1 MLCCA
6 YAVSRHLE
14 ACALATVRGQRSCT
28 RLSLALLRDCSIA
41 DMSVAKRRRLCSA
54 SLRPSPAMWCE
65 RGGAVARAFADMAA
79 AWVRGYEGEL
89 ASLESGSCAA
99 GYAAKRAA
107 LQCSCAVASML
118 VVLCFGFAGSVRAGQ
133 ATPAALGAEDAVLVL
148 SHLVRARY
156 YRLASQVTA
165 ATGAQ
170 TLWAG
175 CLRVAAQTQPEIGRH
190 CDTAT
195 GRKSLVGDGGKGS
208 VLSTAVRVIFRQLP
222 EGLAW
227 QQTAEGL
234 GCYAAE
240 HVPSASG
247 ARAYYTVNILTGAAL
262 RNSLAPARLPAGVLK
277 HALYKR
283 TFGDL
288 EVEVDDDFKTRQPLQ
303 GRVYQ
308 SRRSG
313 SRLCI
318 EETAGEGADAET
330 LELLPGALSYPALVL
345 EQRASALTQ

>member
-1 MLCCA
+1 MLC
-6 YAVSRHLE
+6 E
-14 ACALATVRGQRSCT
+14 LASF
-28 RLSLALLRDCSIA
+28 A
-41 DMSVAKRRRLCSA
+41 
-54 SLRPSPAMWCE
+54 AMWCE
-65 RGGAVARAFADMAA
+65 HGGAVARDFANMAA

-89 ASLESGSCAA
+89 ASLEAGSCAV

-133 ATPAALGAEDAVLVL
+133 ATPSALGAEDAVLVL

-156 YRLASQVTA
+156 YRLVPSQVTT
-165 ATGAQ
+165 ATDAQ

-175 CLRVAAQTQPEIGRH
+175 CLGVAAQLQPEISRH

-195 GRKSLVGDGGKGS
+195 GRRSRVGDGGTGT
-208 VLSTAVRVIFRQLP
+208 VLCTAVRVIFRQLP
-222 EGLAW
+222 NGLAW

-240 HVPSASG
+240 HVSSASG

-262 RNSLAPARLPAGVLK
+262 RNSLAPARLPAGVLQ

-288 EVEVDDDFKTRQPLQ
+288 EVEVDDEFKTRQPIQ

-318 EETAGEGADAET
+318 EETAGEGADVET
-330 LELLPGALSYPALVL
+330 LELLPGALSYFALVL
-345 EQRASALTQ
+345 EQRANALTQWNVRSRAPELLDVKHVEVPAADWQHVLQNFPSLGG